1 MYRVFIGLDKP
12 YGYRVYRM
20 FIGVSGAA
28 PPVCFIGR
36 YRGFIWCLS
45 VYRVFIGVS
54 SYIAGVSG
62 YRSTGLPGS
71 TGAIKVMEIVV

>member
-36 YRGFIWCLS
+36 YRRFIWCLS

-54 SYIAGVSG
+54 EL
-62 YRSTGLPGS
+62 YRDSRAS
-71 TGAIKVMEIVV
+71 RI